1 MGIRKS
7 VCNAKMSNSNKGLRH
22 LSYINTTDWIY
33 FIPQKEI
40 LLLFIVNKE
49 NKGFFPLFTP

>member
-1 MGIRKS
+1 
-7 VCNAKMSNSNKGLRH
+7 MSSSNKGLRH

-40 LLLFIVNKE
+40 LLLIIVNKE